1 MQPPTRHLFDC
12 DFVTDVEIGDLVAL
26 LRAEDGPSQTWR
38 CTVTPNVDHLVRYE
52 HHPVE
57 ADVARHATLM
67 LPDGMPIVWAS
78 RHLGRPLARRL
89 AGSDLFA
96 ELWPSLARD
105 GVPTVVLASS
115 QDVADRLLA
124 EHPAA
129 TVIVPPFFEVT
140 DEAAVTAVVDELDAA
155 CTSSDAHF
163 LFICVSMP
171 KHHLLASRLR
181 ERWDGRRSPHVLLLG
196 ASPDFY
202 LGLAR
207 RAPKWMQ
214 TAGLEWVHRLLS
226 EPRRM
231 ARRYLV
237 DDPEFVR
244 LFLRERRALRREQR
258 DRVDA

>member
-1 MQPPTRHLFDC
+1 MHPPTRHLFDC
-12 DFVTDVEIGDLVAL
+12 DFVTDVEIADLVEL
-26 LRAEDGPSQTWR
+26 LRAEEEPSTEWR
-38 CTVTPNVDHLVRYE
+38 CTVTPNVDHLVRYQ

-57 ADVARHATLM
+57 AEVAQHATLL

-78 RHLGRPLARRL
+78 RKLGRPLTRRL

-105 GVPTVVLASS
+105 RVPTVVLASS
-115 QDVADRLLA
+115 DQVAELLRA

-129 TVIVPPFFEVT
+129 TVVVPPFFDVA
-140 DEAAVTAVVDELDAA
+140 DDAAVTAVVDDLDAA
-155 CTSSDAHF
+155 CAAIDAHF

-181 ERWDGRRSPHVLLLG
+181 TRWQGRRSPHVLLLG

-202 LGLAR
+202 LGIAK
-207 RAPKWMQ
+207 RAPEWMQ
-214 TAGLEWVHRLLS
+214 KASLEWLHRLAS

-231 ARRYLV
+231 ARRYLI

-244 LFLRERRALRREQR
+244 LYFRERRALRR
-258 DRVDA
+258 DVPSSVDA